1 MSTRQLPLDLGH
13 RKAIGRADFL
23 ITDANRDAI
32 SWIDSWPKWP
42 SNALGIYGPPGCGK
56 SHLVHVFAAK
66 ANAHILDV
74 SHLAAQNPLSM
85 ADSFDAVA
93 WDNADALI
101 DETALFHFFNAMRAA
116 DKHFLIVGRT
126 APARWPVTLPD
137 LKSRLA
143 AMPSVE
149 ILAPDDATI
158 MAVLAKLFH
167 DRQLDVSP
175 EVVEFA
181 VKRVP
186 RTFSAIRDLVDSVDH
201 EALAQ
206 KRKITVP
213 LVREVLVVLSA
224 QGSWLDEP
232 H

>member
-1 MSTRQLPLDLGH
+1 MSTRQIPLDLGH
-13 RKAIGRADFL
+13 RRAIGRADFL
-23 ITDANRDAI
+23 VTDANRDAI
-32 SWIDSWPKWP
+32 SWVDSWPKWP
-42 SNALGIYGPPGCGK
+42 SNTLGIYGPPGCGK

-74 SHLAAQNPLSM
+74 SRLATQDPLSM
-85 ADSFDAVA
+85 AESYDAVA

-137 LKSRLA
+137 LRSRLA

-149 ILAPDDATI
+149 ILAPDDTTI

-175 EVVEFA
+175 DIIEFA

-186 RTFSAIRDLVDSVDH
+186 RTFLAIRHLVDAVDQ

-213 LVREVLVVLSA
+213 LVKEVLDGLAA
-224 QGSWLDEP
+224 QGSRLDEP
-232 H
+232 D